1 VTDPTLT
8 SALAAA
14 RRDLLDLSPRN
25 RLLALPEATRTTGA
39 LAVVGEKSESLWRL
53 LVTERKSF
61 GFAPAVETPAP
72 EAPAEPAPDAPK
84 PKRAR
89 KKAAATPAIAA
100 AADPND
106 LLLSMTLGETTLPR
120 VLLRL
125 EQAARAFIEE
135 QGIPLLFLTLGQL
148 HWTDPKL
155 PTKVRRAPLVL
166 IPVTLA
172 RRHARDA
179 FALAWSEAEVE
190 GNETL
195 AVMLK
200 DQFGITLPPPPD
212 FDERAEDGFAAVSAW
227 IEAVRAAVAGQPGWW
242 VEPDAVALGLF
253 GFAKLL
259 MARDLEHPR
268 ITASPLVRTLL
279 AGGTVPVVDAL
290 DADADLDEA
299 IRIERLDHVVDAD
312 ASQTR
317 AIEAARRGQSLVIQ
331 GPPGTGKSQT
341 ITNVIAQA
349 VLDGKTVLFV
359 AEKLAALSVV
369 KRRLDQVGLGAAC
382 LELHSEKASRK
393 SVLAELDVTLKTP
406 RAAKPERSDL
416 IERLGRVR
424 GRLNRHAR
432 ALHARVGTTGMSA
445 YDAVGR
451 IVLARIET
459 PDLPALA
466 LPAAQWSAAEIL
478 ERRGLTGA
486 MADAVRSIGAP
497 GAHAWRGAG
506 IEAVTAEDVARIVAT
521 IPPALRS
528 AAAARAAGSTL
539 AQAMGQP
546 APADAAAAAALVAR
560 ARAARAFQAAKA
572 KAAGVTEAAWTLPG
586 VAEARATIAEGGGF
600 FSGLSSS
607 WRAAQATLKAAAPNW
622 PDDKAAQLALL
633 DAVLDGQAV
642 LRDAPDAARDPA
654 PDMALIDAL
663 AQALDTLGVALG
675 ALVAAARFA
684 ATAPSPQPSP
694 QWGEGV
700 RPAGTTPSPHW
711 GEGRGEGA
719 PGQIPIH
726 PDSLTPLPFAAL
738 TERLTA
744 MAGDP
749 DGLPAWLTW
758 RRARDADPAL
768 APLAAALADGTL
780 TPDRTL
786 AAFDRAVADAVWK
799 AACRSNPE
807 LATFDTQQQERTAE
821 EFRTLDKARLDLARA
836 EAAAAHAARIPDGG
850 GPLQVL
856 RGEIAKKRGHMPI
869 RAMLRACAPAVQAMK
884 PVFMMSPLSVAQFLD
899 AAAPRPEDKPI
910 GFDMLVIDEA
920 SQVEPVDALGAI
932 ARCTQIVVVGDDRQ
946 MPPTQFFKTM
956 TGEDES
962 PPEETLAQARDVES
976 ILSLCNARGVPSE
989 MLRWHY
995 RSRHQ
1000 SLIKVSNDNFYE
1012 GRLLVIPSPRA
1023 RTPALGLSLTRVEGG
1038 VFDSGGEGVNLV
1050 EAKALAEA
1058 VLRHARETPKDT
1070 LGVAA
1075 FSVSQRDA
1083 ILDAVEAL
1091 RRDSPE
1097 TESFFTGHAD
1107 EPFFVKNLEN
1117 VQGDERDAIFISIGY
1132 APDKD
1137 GKFAMRFGPL
1147 SAEGGERRLNVL
1159 ITRAKK
1165 RCTVFSSI
1173 SSEQIDLERAAG
1185 RGVAVL
1191 KDFLA
1196 YAAQAS
1202 GTAADG
1208 AAEAAAPFA
1217 RAVQLALAK
1226 EGVGTR
1232 ARVGLSGL
1240 FLDLAVAAPEG
1251 NDLALGI
1258 GSDGPFYVL
1267 ARGARDRDRQRDG
1280 ALGMMGWKL
1289 ARTWSAGWLARP
1301 DAEARAL
1308 VAAARAATG
1317 QAAPDVAIAAA
1328 PSGLAAPYAPA
1339 ALEVPKDT
1347 PIPRMPFAKLGD
1359 LAAEV
1364 VRQEGPVPTELVVL
1378 RLCTLWGTKPD
1389 AESRAAVQQALRL
1402 AKELSGLSETSG
1414 FWLAERATAAPR
1426 DRSALPVE
1434 LRRASLV
1441 APTEWRAAIL
1451 ALVDASQGFSR
1462 EQIEVGAAKL
1472 LGLDASARGAASAQL
1487 ALLEGEGVLA
1497 ERAGLVVRA

>member
-1 VTDPTLT
+1 LI

-39 LAVVGEKSESLWRL
+39 LAVVGEKSASLWRL
-53 LVTERKSF
+53 LVTDRKSF
-61 GFAPAVETPAP
+61 GFAPAADTPA
-72 EAPAEPAPDAPK
+72 AGTPAEPAPEAPK

-89 KKAAATPAIAA
+89 KKAAATPAIAVP
-100 AADPND
+100 ADPED
-106 LLLSMTLGETTLPR
+106 LLLSMTLGDTTLPR

-135 QGIPLLFLTLGQL
+135 QGVPLLFLTLGQL

-155 PTKVRRAPLVL
+155 PSKVRRAPLVL
-166 IPVTLA
+166 IPVTLT
-172 RRHARDA
+172 RRNARDA

-212 FDERAEDGFAAVSAW
+212 FDERAEDGFAAVNGW
-227 IEAVRAAVAGQPGWW
+227 IEAVRAAVSGQQGWW

-268 ITASPLVRTLL
+268 IAASPLVRTLL
-279 AGGTVPVVDAL
+279 AGGTFPVADAL

-393 SVLAELDVTLKTP
+393 AVLAELDVTLKTP
-406 RAAKPERSDL
+406 RAEKPDRSDL

-432 ALHARVGTTGMSA
+432 ALHAKVGGTGMTA

-451 IVLARIET
+451 IVLSRLDA
-459 PDLPALA
+459 PDLPQVV
-466 LPAAQWSAAEIL
+466 LPAAEWSAAEIA
-478 ERRGLTGA
+478 ERTGLVRA
-486 MADAVRSIGAP
+486 MADSAAAIGP
-497 GAHAWRGAG
+497 PSAHAWRG
-506 IEAVTAEDVARIVAT
+506 VALTGLDDSIMRRLSGT
-521 IPPALRS
+521 LPTALRATATLRAAAAQLATSMGRPAPDRPS
-528 AAAARAAGSTL
+528 AAAALLRLARAATAL
-539 AQAMGQP
+539 AA
-546 APADAAAAAALVAR
+546 AR
-560 ARAARAFQAAKA
+560 ARAPSALPS
-572 KAAGVTEAAWTLPG
+572 AWSLPG
-586 VAEARATIAEGGGF
+586 LAEARAALAEGGGF
-600 FSGLSSS
+600 FSALSGTY
-607 WRAAQATLKAAAPNW
+607 RAAQATLAQTSAAP
-622 PDDKAAQLALL
+622 PSDKAAQLALL
-633 DAVLDGQAV
+633 DALLEGQAV
-642 LRDAPDAARDPA
+642 LRDQPDAAAVPPPPADQAAALDAALEGFAMPRLAFVDAAAMDPA
-654 PDMALIDAL
+654 AC
-663 AQALDTLGVALG
+663 
-675 ALVAAARFA
+675 REFA
-684 ATAPSPQPSP
+684 DP
-694 QWGEGV
+694 
-700 RPAGTTPSPHW
+700 
-711 GEGRGEGA
+711 
-719 PGQIPIH
+719 
-726 PDSLTPLPFAAL
+726 PFAMF
-738 TERLTA
+738 TERLA
-744 MAGDP
+744 GMAADP
-749 DGLPAWLTW
+749 EGLAGWVSW
-758 RRARDADPAL
+758 KRARDADAAL
-768 APLAAALADGTL
+768 GPLAEAIADGTL
-780 TPDRTL
+780 PPDR
-786 AAFDRAVADAVWK
+786 ARPAFDRAVADSVWK
-799 AACRSNPE
+799 AACRSHPE
-807 LATFDTQQQERTAE
+807 LATFDTAQQDRTAE
-821 EFRTLDKARLDLARA
+821 EFRALDKTRLDLARA
-836 EAAAAHAARIPDGG
+836 EVAAAHAARLPDGG
-850 GPLQVL
+850 GPLQIL

-899 AAAPRPEDKPI
+899 ADAQ

-920 SQVEPVDALGAI
+920 SQVEPVDAIGAM
-932 ARCTQIVVVGDDRQ
+932 ARVNQIVVVGDDRQ

-956 TGEDES
+956 TGEDDEA
-962 PPEETLAQARDVES
+962 PQETLAQARDVES

-1023 RTPALGLSLTRVEGG
+1023 RTPALGLSLVRVEGG

-1050 EAKALAEA
+1050 EAKVLAEA
-1058 VLRHARETPKDT
+1058 VLRHARETPNDT

-1091 RRDSPE
+1091 RRDNPD
-1097 TESFFTGHAD
+1097 TESFFTGHED

-1132 APDKD
+1132 APDSQ

-1165 RCTVFSSI
+1165 RCTAFSSI
-1173 SSEQIDLERAAG
+1173 GPEQIDLERAAG

-1196 YAAQAS
+1196 YAAAAS
-1202 GTAADG
+1202 GAAADG
-1208 AAEAAAPFA
+1208 TAEAADPFA

-1226 EGVGTR
+1226 EGVATR

-1251 NDLALGI
+1251 HDLALGI
-1258 GSDGPFYVL
+1258 GSDGPYYVL

-1280 ALGMMGWKL
+1280 ALAMMGWTL

-1301 DAEARAL
+1301 EAEARAL

-1317 QAAPDVAIAAA
+1317 QAAPAVAADAA
-1328 PSGLAAPYAPA
+1328 PTGLAAPYAPA
-1339 ALEVPKDT
+1339 VMEVPKDT
-1347 PIPRMPFAKLGD
+1347 PIPKMPFARLGD

-1378 RLCTLWGTKPD
+1378 RLATLWGTKPD
-1389 AESRAAVQQALRL
+1389 AEIRAAVQQALRL
-1402 AKELSGLSETSG
+1402 AKELAGLSEAGG
-1414 FWLAERATAAPR
+1414 FWLAEGATVAPR

-1434 LRRASLV
+1434 LRRAALV
-1441 APTEWRAAIL
+1441 APAEWRSAIL
-1451 ALVDASQGFSR
+1451 ALVDATQGFSR
-1462 EQIEVGAAKL
+1462 EQLELGAAKL
-1472 LGLDASARGAASAQL
+1472 LGLDAAARGAAAAQL
-1487 ALLEGEGVLA
+1487 ALLEGDGVLVEQA
-1497 ERAGLVVRA
+1497 GAVARARTTPPTA